1 LVSPSRYFAISAD
14 TWSAEAGKGRIE
26 MDVPLRDAARR
37 VTEQSGDRQL
47 GEPQIARDA
56 GKGVSKDVRG
66 HAGKFRLGANPIE
79 HSNDTDEMPV
89 ADIGGEHV
97 GRMLLDGL
105 AFDAL
110 DSRDADHAEL
120 LAARGVGEV
129 DGVLLP
135 IEPRPLEAQGLHP
148 PEARQQ
154 HEPDRAAPR
163 RVLAVRCQLAHHLA
177 KMANLVGTQPALDLP

>member
-1 LVSPSRYFAISAD
+1 MDIS
-14 TWSAEAGKGRIE
+14 
-26 MDVPLRDAARR
+26 LRDAARR

-47 GEPQIARDA
+47 GKSQIARDA

-110 DSRDADHAEL
+110 DSRDADQVVGQFEL
-120 LAARGVGEV
+120 AGLNSYYASLGAA
-129 DGVLLP
+129 
-135 IEPRPLEAQGLHP
+135 I
-148 PEARQQ
+148 
-154 HEPDRAAPR
+154 
-163 RVLAVRCQLAHHLA
+163 AV
-177 KMANLVGTQPALDLP
+177 

>member
-1 LVSPSRYFAISAD
+1 MDIS
-14 TWSAEAGKGRIE
+14 
-26 MDVPLRDAARR
+26 LRDAARR

-47 GEPQIARDA
+47 GEAQIAGDA

-110 DSRDADHAEL
+110 DRRDADHAEL
-120 LAARGVGEV
+120 LAALGVGWMACSCRLSHARWRLRASIRRKPV
-129 DGVLLP
+129 SSMSR
-135 IEPRPLEAQGLHP
+135 IAPRPVGCSPVAVSCRITFPKWRTSSALS
-148 PEARQQ
+148 
-154 HEPDRAAPR
+154 R
-163 RVLAVRCQLAHHLA
+163 RLTFRDAI
-177 KMANLVGTQPALDLP
+177 